1 MPSYGITKVVDLPY
15 QQAVDKVTDALKA
28 EGFGVLTTINVQETL
43 KQKLGVDLGDYV
55 ILGACNPQ
63 LAYQA
68 LQTEQEIGLLLP
80 CNVIVYTSG
89 GKTAVSVLDPQQAL
103 GITNNESL
111 SSIAEE
117 AKAKLERALA
127 AV

>member
-1 MPSYGITKVVDLPY
+1 MPPYGMTKVVDLPY

-68 LQTEQEIGLLLP
+68 LQTEHEIGLLLP

-89 GKTAVSVLDPQQAL
+89 DKTRVSVLDPQQAL
-103 GITNNESL
+103 GIANNESL

-117 AKAKLERALA
+117 AKGKLERALA

>member
-1 MPSYGITKVVDLPY
+1 MPPYGMTKVVDLPY

-28 EGFGVLTTINVQETL
+28 EGFGVLATINVQETL

-68 LQTEQEIGLLLP
+68 LQTEHEIGLLLP

-89 GKTAVSVLDPQQAL
+89 DKTRVSVLDPQQAL
-103 GITNNESL
+103 GIANNESL

-117 AKAKLERALA
+117 AKGKLERALA

>member
-117 AKAKLERALA
+117 AKGKLERALA

>member
-1 MPSYGITKVVDLPY
+1 MPSYGMTKVVDLSY

-28 EGFGVLTTINVQETL
+28 EGFGILATINVQETL

-63 LAYQA
+63 LAYEA

-89 GKTAVSVLDPQQAL
+89 GITKVSVLDPQQAL
-103 GITNNESL
+103 GITNNDAL
-111 SSIAEE
+111 SPIAQQ
-117 AKAKLERALA
+117 AKVKLERALA